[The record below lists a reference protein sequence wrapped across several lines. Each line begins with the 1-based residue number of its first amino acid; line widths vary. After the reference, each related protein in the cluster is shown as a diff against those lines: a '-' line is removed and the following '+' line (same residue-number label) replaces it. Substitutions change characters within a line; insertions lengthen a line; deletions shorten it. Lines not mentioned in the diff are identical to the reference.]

1 MLRSAEKDQA
11 LKGNQGAEERAG
23 GGRINGP
30 RQGTLREQ
38 VTIEDAVK
46 CTRPRAIGCVLS
58 PKQRPRAMVCAE
70 VGLPRTTHACMP
82 SDQSR

>member
-1 MLRSAEKDQA
+1 M
-11 LKGNQGAEERAG
+11 GRAK
-23 GGRINGP
+23 
-30 RQGTLREQ
+30 GTLREQ

-70 VGLPRTTHACMP
+70 VGLPRATHACMP
-82 SDQSR
+82 SDQSRCAHTSTDDCKG